1 MKIKTV
7 LQLVIRSHSIPYGD
21 LNEISND
28 LVSKYGDDIE
38 CTKLRGHYVI
48 AFVNRNIPTMD
59 IVKITSDLIARYSRE
74 SIYLRTSLQFLTEKD
89 CEELESRSIFRVST
103 NKQVHIIK
111 NVSRRCNCYNNN
123 AIVGTYINQKDE
135 EDEISFR
142 TLVLLYRQH
151 PKTGKIKYDYVV
163 YDHADPVVG
172 FYKSSIHKQLKGKGL
187 YKLKEKIISSIKNN
201 VKDLNIKYQ
210 NMPLPLLTDTHH
222 FFTLDI
228 SKYSF
233 GNNGDLT

>member
-7 LQLVIRSHSIPYGD
+7 LQLVIRSHSIPYGE
-21 LNEISND
+21 LKEISND

-38 CTKLRGHYVI
+38 CNKLRGHYVI

-59 IVKITSDLIARYSRE
+59 IVKITTDLIAKYSSE
-74 SIYLRTSLQFLTEKD
+74 SIYLRTSLHFMTEKE

-103 NKQVHIIK
+103 NKEVHVIK
-111 NVSRRCNCYNNN
+111 NISRRCNCYNNN
-123 AIVGTYINQKDE
+123 AIVGTYINQKDD
-135 EDEISFR
+135 EDDISFR
-142 TLVLLYRQH
+142 SLVLLYRQH
-151 PKTGKIKYDYVV
+151 PVNGKITYDYAV

-172 FYKSSIHKQLKGKGL
+172 FYKSPIHKKLKRKGL
-187 YKLKEKIISSIKNN
+187 HKLKERIISSINHN
-201 VKDLNIKYQ
+201 VNDLTTKYR
-210 NMPLPLLTDTHH
+210 NMPLPLLNDNNH